1 MDKFKVRGK
10 GKVIPIQAWRDPRVP
25 GDLQTIGC
33 RLYARVAFTPQ
44 EIFLL
49 EAESTQGP

>member
-1 MDKFKVRGK
+1 MGKYKVKGK
-10 GKVIPIQAWRDPRVP
+10 GDFIPIQAWRDPTVP

-33 RLYARVAFTPQ
+33 HPYAPVAFTPQ

-49 EAESTQGP
+49 GAESTPGP

>member
-1 MDKFKVRGK
+1 MDKYEVKGK
-10 GKVIPIQAWRDPRVP
+10 GKVSPVQARRDPRVP

-33 RLYARVAFTPQ
+33 QPYAPAAFTPQ

-49 EAESTQGP
+49 RVEPTPGP